1 MATITN
7 TNVEDNR
14 FWIQIMG
21 DFARFIFNALSPAE
35 VPEADIAKRFIT
47 QFDNMLNQSRQ
58 DLPDEQLKQLNL
70 DASRVTQDFRKYIL
84 HLIRR
89 QISEKIVFSLRPSFL
104 NHMVNDT
111 ELYLN
116 LLHQYKQN
124 NVAVLNPAAV
134 SIIWLTNVYVNA
146 LTAQGGLDTTVFNTN
161 KKRAGELAN
170 EFLDLYFKA
179 FVMNGLRR
187 SGLDDFPALTSLN
200 DDIAHKMIE
209 YAEFLVDLINL
220 MEQKKVL
227 GNITLLYLDS
237 MYRQLCYYITEL
249 SRVSTVKAP
258 ICDPASPRRE

>member
-1 MATITN
+1 MTDIIN
-7 TNVEDNR
+7 KNVADNQ

-21 DFARFIFNALSPAE
+21 DFARFIFNSLSP
-35 VPEADIAKRFIT
+35 VEADEAEAAQRFIT
-47 QFDNMLNQSRQ
+47 QLDVLLSRSRQ
-58 DLPDEQLKQLNL
+58 ILTSEHLIQLNL
-70 DASRVTQDFRKYIL
+70 DVFWTIQDYRKYIL
-84 HLIRR
+84 HLIKR
-89 QISEKIVFSLRPSFL
+89 QISEKIILSLRPSFL

-111 ELYLN
+111 ELYLD
-116 LLHQYKQN
+116 LLGQYIQN
-124 NVAVLNPAAV
+124 SAAVINAAEV

-146 LTAQGGLDTTVFNTN
+146 LTVQDGLDTTVFNTN

-179 FVMNGLRR
+179 SVMNGLRR

-200 DDIAHKMIE
+200 DDIAYKMIE
-209 YAEFLVDLINL
+209 YTEFLVDLINL

-249 SRVSTVKAP
+249 SRVSKVKP
-258 ICDPASPRRE
+258 PVCDPASPRRE